1 MYFWQKLVYMTH
13 GRLVVQPV
21 VGEDN
26 LYERPSGLPVHPG
39 VSSIRCK
46 RPSHVTGILSPNMMA
61 NRLSASFQF
70 WTGRVHLFEAR
81 CIAR

>member
-1 MYFWQKLVYMTH
+1 MLADGLVEMGVVESISDETV
-13 GRLVVQPV
+13 RLTLKKGISTMRVS
-21 VGEDN
+21 
-26 LYERPSGLPVHPG
+26 R

-46 RPSHVTGILSPNMMA
+46 RPSHVPGILSPNMMA
-61 NRLSASFQF
+61 NRLRASFQF